1 MAGLLD
7 KTDLP
12 EEAIA
17 EYSGEVK
24 ATAPVTLSTYQ
35 ILTYRPNRD
44 ADFPHFGLFQARL
57 GTSTMKSTCYLP
69 FSALLPN
76 CKPEGVLTA
85 TLIRRWTRVMSL
97 P

>member
-1 MAGLLD
+1 VRQWRRELLD

-35 ILTYRPNRD
+35 IPI
-44 ADFPHFGLFQARL
+44 A
-57 GTSTMKSTCYLP
+57 
-69 FSALLPN
+69 
-76 CKPEGVLTA
+76 
-85 TLIRRWTRVMSL
+85 
-97 P
+97 